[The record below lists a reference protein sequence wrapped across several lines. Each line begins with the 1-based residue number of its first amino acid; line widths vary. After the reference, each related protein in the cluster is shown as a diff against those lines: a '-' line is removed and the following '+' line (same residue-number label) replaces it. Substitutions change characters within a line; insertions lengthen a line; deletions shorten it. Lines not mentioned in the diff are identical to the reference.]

1 MRDNLSLAG
10 FGGRAMDEMAKH
22 GNGTYDADKKQWKV
36 RTKELKASATI
47 RQLAEMFGVDLPN
60 DERKTRPY
68 WLKYLKIIRAKKAA
82 ELLGPTPIPARI
94 DSIERFI
101 TEFKEQGRDTAA
113 LEKELAEAKAVPHW
127 DIEQADVPSI
137 HPDMR
142 QAAELLALD
151 GADGEITRR
160 VLNSIADSKAI
171 PKNESLKVEID
182 SYIEGY
188 KKKGNKQWYDIK
200 RALDLLYEAT
210 GHVRL
215 TEITLDHYRRFLEL
229 LDREQKS
236 EGWSQQTKQNRQ
248 RVVHTFLKN
257 LEADRGLWF
266 PFIRNKKY
274 QIDVPPVVQTKYEL
288 EQVKLALQHA
298 TGDQRL
304 ALLLGLNC
312 GFYWSD
318 IAELQPK
325 HFDGSH
331 ITKAR
336 AKNKRG
342 GVQKGF
348 MSRWKLWPET
358 VGVLKY
364 GFDPDA
370 QKEEYKQ
377 YRGRL
382 ERAYQQLRG
391 KYNLPEHMALRKTVA
406 QWIQEV
412 SGEEE
417 SRILYRAE
425 GYGTHYSSYVCNLT
439 AAQVEKLDKA
449 LDKVREKVF
458 GVG

>member
-1 MRDNLSLAG
+1 
-10 FGGRAMDEMAKH
+10 MDEMAKH
-22 GNGTYDADKKQWKV
+22 GNGTYDPDKKQWKV

-47 RQLAEMFGVDLPN
+47 RQLAETFGEDLPN
-60 DERKTRPY
+60 DERKTRPF
-68 WLKYLKIIRAKKAA
+68 WLKYLKIIRAKKAV
-82 ELLGPTPIPARI
+82 ELLGPTPIPTRI

-101 TEFKEQGRDTAA
+101 TEFKEQGRDTTE

-127 DIEQADVPSI
+127 DIDHMDEATV

-142 QAAELLALD
+142 QAAELLELA
-151 GADGEITRR
+151 GADGRMATLI
-160 VLNSIADSKAI
+160 VNNIAATKVI

-215 TEITLDHYRRFLEL
+215 TEIMLDHYRKFLEL

-236 EGWSQQTKQNRQ
+236 EGWSQRTKQNRQ
-248 RVVHTFLKN
+248 RIVHTFLKN

-274 QIDVPPVVQTKYEL
+274 QIDVPPVEQTKYEL
-288 EQVKLALQHA
+288 EQVKVALQHA

-312 GFYWSD
+312 GFYWTD

-325 HFDGSH
+325 HFDGTH

-358 VGVLKY
+358 VDVLEFGY
-364 GFDPDA
+364 DPDTQTKDCKA
-370 QKEEYKQ
+370 

-382 ERAYQQLRG
+382 EREYQQLRE

-412 SGEEE
+412 AGEEE
-417 SRILYRAE
+417 SRVLYRAE
-425 GYGTHYSSYVCNLT
+425 GYGTHYSSYVCNLS

-449 LDKVREKVF
+449 LDKVRAKMF